1 VYYGENSDFLDFP
14 QGIPWTT
21 NGLKERRMPRVVTST
36 ELQKK
41 TRDVVDWARIERDTI
56 IVENHGK
63 PVVAILSFDEYQ
75 RLVKLLPQQPQTSA
89 A

>member
-1 VYYGENSDFLDFP
+1 MKIRIFRIFP
-14 QGIPWTT
+14 RGIPWTT
-21 NGLKERRMPRVVTST
+21 DGLKERRMPRVVTST

-41 TRDVVDWARIERDTI
+41 TRDVIDWARIERDTV

-75 RLVKLLPQQPQTSA
+75 RLVKLLTKKPKTSA

>member
-1 VYYGENSDFLDFP
+1 
-14 QGIPWTT
+14 
-21 NGLKERRMPRVVTST
+21 MPRVVTST

-41 TRDVVDWARIERDTI
+41 TRDVIDWARIERDTV

-75 RLVKLLPQQPQTSA
+75 RLAKFLAKPPQTTA

>member
-1 VYYGENSDFLDFP
+1 
-14 QGIPWTT
+14 
-21 NGLKERRMPRVVTST
+21 MPRVVTST

-41 TRDVVDWARIERDTI
+41 TRDVVDWARIEKDTV

-75 RLVKLLPQQPQTSA
+75 RLVMLPTRQPQSSA